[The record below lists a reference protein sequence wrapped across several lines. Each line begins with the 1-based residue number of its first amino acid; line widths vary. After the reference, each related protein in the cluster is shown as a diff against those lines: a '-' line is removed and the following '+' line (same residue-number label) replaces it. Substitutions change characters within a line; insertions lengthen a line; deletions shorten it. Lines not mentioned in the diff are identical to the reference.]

1 MDDLTS
7 KLNDFLH
14 SPDSMDKIRSVM
26 ASLGMD
32 GGDSEGTGTPP
43 AADSGGPEGS
53 SDALQAMLAGLMGAA
68 PKEKEP
74 PPARESPPG
83 PDLSVLMKLAPL
95 MASMNKEDENTA
107 LLRALRPYLHGDREK
122 RLDDAIQILRF
133 MRLLPLLQEKGL
145 F

>member
-32 GGDSEGTGTPP
+32 GGDSEGAGNPP
-43 AADSGGPEGS
+43 AADSGGPGR
-53 SDALQAMLAGLMGAA
+53 LIRRPAGHAGRADGGRAQGKGTA
-68 PKEKEP
+68 PCP
-74 PPARESPPG
+74 GESPG
-83 PDLSVLMKLAPL
+83 PDLSALMKLAPL

-133 MRLLPLLQEKGL
+133 MRILPLLQEKGL